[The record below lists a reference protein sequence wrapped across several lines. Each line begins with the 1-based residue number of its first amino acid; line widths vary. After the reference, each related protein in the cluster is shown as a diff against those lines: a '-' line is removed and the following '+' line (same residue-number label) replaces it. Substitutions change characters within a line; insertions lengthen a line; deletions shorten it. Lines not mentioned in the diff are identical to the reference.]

1 MEYYILENKKA
12 VLVKDVLEWARK
24 FEIQDRRVAQD
35 KIKNISISTV
45 FLGVDHGFGSIRPLL
60 FETMV
65 FGGELDQEM
74 VRYTTWQ
81 EAETGHKMMVERVK
95 ERLTKDLKNG

>member
-1 MEYYILENKKA
+1 MKYYILKNKKA
-12 VLVKDVLEWARK
+12 VIVKDVLEWAK
-24 FEIQDRRVAQD
+24 QFELQNRIVAKD
-35 KIKNISISTV
+35 KIKKISISTV
-45 FLGVDHGFGSIRPLL
+45 FLGIDHGFGSIRPLL

-81 EAETGHKMMVERVK
+81 EAEAGHKVMVKRVK
-95 ERLTKDLKNG
+95 RKG